1 MPKTI
6 KRYSDAF
13 RRQVVYEYEDGATL
27 SQLQKKY
34 GITGGQTIQTWIKK
48 YAREGLRH
56 DLVRIQIADE
66 INRIKELEGQVQE
79 LEQALGKV
87 MLDRIK
93 LESIVEEL
101 MAEDKDGIKKTICYH
116 RKVPRES
123 LPTIGSRNEHCTD
136 LWTVWYQPAG
146 SLPETS
152 A

>member
-13 RRQVVYEYEDGATL
+13 RRQVVTEYEDGATI

-101 MAEDKDGIKKTICYH
+101 MAEDKDGIKKNDLPSSKGAS
-116 RKVPRES
+116 RKPTNNRE
-123 LPTIGSRNEHCTD
+123 
-136 LWTVWYQPAG
+136 
-146 SLPETS
+146 PE
-152 A
+152 

>member
-13 RRQVVYEYEDGATL
+13 RRQVVAEYEAGGTIA
-27 SQLQKKY
+27 QLQKKY

-66 INRIKELEGQVQE
+66 INRIKELEDQVQE
-79 LEQALGKV
+79 LEQALGRV

-101 MAEDKDGIKKTICYH
+101 MAGDKKGIKKNELLSSKGAS
-116 RKVPRES
+116 RKPTNNRE
-123 LPTIGSRNEHCTD
+123 
-136 LWTVWYQPAG
+136 
-146 SLPETS
+146 PE
-152 A
+152 

>member
-1 MPKTI
+1 MQKTI

-13 RRQVVYEYEDGATL
+13 RRQVVAEYEDGATI

-79 LEQALGKV
+79 LEQALGRV
-87 MLDRIK
+87 MLDKIK

-101 MAEDKDGIKKTICYH
+101 MAEDKDGIKKNELLLSKGAS
-116 RKVPRES
+116 RKPSNNQE
-123 LPTIGSRNEHCTD
+123 
-136 LWTVWYQPAG
+136 
-146 SLPETS
+146 PE
-152 A
+152 

>member
-1 MPKTI
+1 MQKTI

-13 RRQVVYEYEDGATL
+13 RRQVVAEYEDGATI

-101 MAEDKDGIKKTICYH
+101 MAEDKDGVKKNDLLSSKGAS
-116 RKVPRES
+116 RKPTNNREQ
-123 LPTIGSRNEHCTD
+123 E
-136 LWTVWYQPAG
+136 
-146 SLPETS
+146 
-152 A
+152 

>member
-1 MPKTI
+1 MTKTV

-13 RRQVVYEYEDGATL
+13 RRQVVTEYEAGSSI
-27 SQLQKKY
+27 SQLRKKY

-66 INRIKELEGQVQE
+66 INRIKELEDQVQE

-101 MAEDKDGIKKTICYH
+101 MAEDKDGIKKNELLSSKGAS
-116 RKVPRES
+116 RKLTNNQE
-123 LPTIGSRNEHCTD
+123 
-136 LWTVWYQPAG
+136 
-146 SLPETS
+146 PE
-152 A
+152 

>member
-1 MPKTI
+1 MQKTI

-13 RRQVVYEYEDGATL
+13 RRQVVAEYEDGATI

-66 INRIKELEGQVQE
+66 INRIKELEDQVQE

-101 MAEDKDGIKKTICYH
+101 MAEDKDGIKKNDLLSSKGAS
-116 RKVPRES
+116 RKPTNNRE
-123 LPTIGSRNEHCTD
+123 
-136 LWTVWYQPAG
+136 
-146 SLPETS
+146 PE
-152 A
+152 

>member
-13 RRQVVYEYEDGATL
+13 RRQVVTEYEDGATI

-66 INRIKELEGQVQE
+66 INRIEELEDQVQE

-101 MAEDKDGIKKTICYH
+101 MAEDKDGIKKNDLLSSKGAS
-116 RKVPRES
+116 RKPTNNRE
-123 LPTIGSRNEHCTD
+123 
-136 LWTVWYQPAG
+136 
-146 SLPETS
+146 PE
-152 A
+152 